1 MSATKLALVL
11 MTGAIL
17 VVCTVNGIIDA
28 MRCWQQRQL
37 RGRDL
42 NFLNKVVR
50 PNVRRVK

>member
-1 MSATKLALVL
+1 MSAIKIALALT
-11 MTGAIL
+11 TGAVL
-17 VVCTVNGIIDA
+17 VVCTANSVIDA
-28 MRCWQQRQL
+28 MRWWHARQL